1 MHNYFLIFDS
11 FGINM
16 SFYLKGYN
24 NFRSNF
30 GGVATIIIYL
40 VSIICGFIF
49 ANEILIKYN
58 PTISTASAIY
68 PNPTKLYYPDN
79 IFFMFSLNINS
90 VPFIDETIYRPMG
103 YIKTKKNGTESLIER
118 KISLDIC
125 SNVFDEKYKYYESIK
140 HLNLNHFY
148 CLVLDKNKNNGI
160 DNDELFINEF
170 WGNDGFQ
177 MLQIKIY
184 NCSAIAENKS
194 ECASNEIIKEKLKS
208 PIVAYY
214 TLKNYID
221 TSNYQNPYI
230 RGLQETFYYVS
241 YKKFISATEYIK
253 HVIINSDIGYLF
265 YNLEVNEDSTVDSM
279 VEYSEIDQDDGK
291 IFTMSIQL
299 TNKIDI
305 YNRSY
310 YKLQDLGADVGAIYG
325 TLHMIFQILF
335 GLYNSSKLFL
345 IIMNNFFLIK
355 EDFKPISREKKG
367 FIQLKKNFY
376 NDLKLNISLQDKNY
390 FHFNHNNIKDKND
403 DIIKTTD
410 SLNNNS
416 KKIINNNDKFNI
428 CEKSHKNNK
437 NNEPKIKIINTD
449 CSINQSNNNILNII
463 KNKKEEE
470 KKRIKVNFSFIDR
483 FICLYIVNICRNKV
497 QRYSYYNLYYK
508 GKNYIENVL
517 DINNYLKY
525 NHFLKMFFLFD
536 GKETKELYEYV
547 TTPILSSNYVG
558 PRFEVEE

>member
-16 SFYLKGYN
+16 SFYLKGYK

-49 ANEILIKYN
+49 ANEMLIKYN

-194 ECASNEIIKEKLKS
+194 ECAPNEIIKEKLKS

-325 TLHMIFQILF
+325 ILHMIFQILF

-376 NDLKLNISLQDKNY
+376 NDLKLNISLQDKNV
-390 FHFNHNNIKDKND
+390 FHFSHNNIKDKND

-437 NNEPKIKIINTD
+437 NNEPKINIINTD

>member
-437 NNEPKIKIINTD
+437 NNEPKINIINTD
-449 CSINQSNNNILNII
+449 FSINQSNNNILNII

-497 QRYSYYNLYYK
+497 HRYSYYNLYYK